1 MTIDFYI
8 AKAYSYRRPHLCTL
22 WPMIGH
28 RIREARKQ
36 RGYNQQWLAE
46 QIGVSQPSVS
56 DWESGR
62 NDPTMDNLAMAA
74 RVLDVHIE
82 WLATGRGPRDYADML
97 AEASCQEKTGEYHYS
112 RKLQPPVPLSRQETQ
127 EFSRL
132 LRRLQPEQRVLLL
145 GVLRSLVDTD
155 KPDGDKPTK

>member
-1 MTIDFYI
+1 
-8 AKAYSYRRPHLCTL
+8 
-22 WPMIGH
+22 
-28 RIREARKQ
+28 
-36 RGYNQQWLAE
+36 
-46 QIGVSQPSVS
+46 
-56 DWESGR
+56 
-62 NDPTMDNLAMAA
+62 MDNLAMAA

-82 WLATGRGPRDYADML
+82 WLATGRGPRDYAEML

>member
-62 NDPTMDNLAMAA
+62 NDPTMDNCHVPCDHIPIRSWPLFCA
-74 RVLDVHIE
+74 RDVMRGLIDT
-82 WLATGRGPRDYADML
+82 LKGKQAT
-97 AEASCQEKTGEYHYS
+97 
-112 RKLQPPVPLSRQETQ
+112 
-127 EFSRL
+127 
-132 LRRLQPEQRVLLL
+132 
-145 GVLRSLVDTD
+145 
-155 KPDGDKPTK
+155 

>member
-1 MTIDFYI
+1 
-8 AKAYSYRRPHLCTL
+8 
-22 WPMIGH
+22 MIGH

-97 AEASCQEKTGEYHYS
+97 GELACQEKTGEYNYS
-112 RKLQPPVPLSRQETQ
+112 RKLQPPVPPSRQETQ

-145 GVLRSLVDTD
+145 GVLRSLVDSEKTD
-155 KPDGDKPTK
+155 GEKPAK

>member
-1 MTIDFYI
+1 MAIVFHI
-8 AKAYSYRRPHLCTL
+8 AESYSYKSSDICTL
-22 WPMIGH
+22 SLMIGH

-74 RVLDVHIE
+74 RVLDV
-82 WLATGRGPRDYADML
+82 
-97 AEASCQEKTGEYHYS
+97 
-112 RKLQPPVPLSRQETQ
+112 
-127 EFSRL
+127 
-132 LRRLQPEQRVLLL
+132 
-145 GVLRSLVDTD
+145 
-155 KPDGDKPTK
+155 